1 MDWSLG
7 DVFLSMMFFFLWFLY
22 IWMFIAVFS
31 DIFRRRDLG
40 GWAKAG
46 WTLFVIVLP
55 ILGILIYMATR
66 PKPTEAEIAEM
77 QRSYGAPAPA
87 LSPADEITKLVALR
101 DTGAISEEEFA
112 SMKSRALA

>member
-77 QRSYGAPAPA
+77 QRSYGAPVSTYSA
-87 LSPADEITKLVALR
+87 ADEISKLVALHEK
-101 DTGAISEEEFA
+101 GAISDEEYERL
-112 SMKSRALA
+112 KSKAVT